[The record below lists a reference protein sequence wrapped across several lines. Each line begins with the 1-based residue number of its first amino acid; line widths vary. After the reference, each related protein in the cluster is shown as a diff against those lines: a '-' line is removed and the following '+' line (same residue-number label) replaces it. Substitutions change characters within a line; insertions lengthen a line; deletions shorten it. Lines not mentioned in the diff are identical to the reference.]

1 MLRALTLQTQST
13 LLTPGFRAEA
23 TAKMFRMT
31 ALVVDAA
38 LAADPRMLA
47 LALPTHWLLPGDDA
61 AGAALAMADAL
72 ISGSS
77 AAAGGGAGAG
87 PERIDDVSAQQ
98 QQHSIAARRLL
109 EIADPALVAASTLG
123 TGLPAA
129 AARFGLELVDAA
141 GGSVAGL
148 AALGASGG
156 ERLLACC
163 GHVDGSGGSLAE
175 TLHALFAAEGMP

>member
-77 AAAGGGAGAG
+77 AAAAGGAGAG
-87 PERIDDVSAQQ
+87 PERIDDAGV